1 MTKLSSMGRNPSI
14 NCIGESNLYLL
25 GRFRLILDHALETMN
40 LSTYG
45 LYLAALALLV
55 LTPGPTMLM
64 SMTNAIAHGAPKA
77 MASASGSITA
87 ALGMILLSSLGMG
100 AVLAASDNAFL
111 VLKLFGG
118 AYLIYLGIK
127 TMRSPTSSFDLPCAS
142 TKAELGA
149 PKLYL
154 QGFLVGASNPKA
166 LLFFA
171 AFFPQFVDPNRSW
184 AMQFAILALTFV
196 VFEFA
201 TLSVATVFAARIA
214 PWLRQAGRARI
225 FNQVS
230 GSLFAG
236 MGCLLLA
243 ARK

>member
-1 MTKLSSMGRNPSI
+1 
-14 NCIGESNLYLL
+14 
-25 GRFRLILDHALETMN
+25 MN
-40 LSTYG
+40 ISTYL
-45 LYLAALALLV
+45 LYLAAVAVLV

-87 ALGMILLSSLGMG
+87 ALGMILLSSLGLG
-100 AVLAASDNAFL
+100 AVLASSDTAFWI
-111 VLKLFGG
+111 LKLLGG

-127 TMRSPTSSFDLPCAS
+127 TFRSPVSSFDLPSAS
-142 TKAELGA
+142 SHGGVSMLQ
-149 PKLYL
+149 LYM

-171 AFFPQFVDPNRSW
+171 AFFPQFVDPKLAW
-184 AMQFAILALTFV
+184 APQFVILAITFV
-196 VFEFA
+196 VMEL
-201 TLSVATVFAARIA
+201 TMLSFATVFAARIA
-214 PWLRQAGRARI
+214 PWLRQAGRARL
-225 FNQVS
+225 FNRLS
-230 GSLFAG
+230 GGLFAG

>member
-1 MTKLSSMGRNPSI
+1 MT
-14 NCIGESNLYLL
+14 
-25 GRFRLILDHALETMN
+25 
-40 LSTYG
+40 LSTYL
-45 LYLAALALLV
+45 LYLAAVALLV

-87 ALGMILLSSLGMG
+87 ALGMILLSSLGLG
-100 AVLAASDNAFL
+100 AVLAASDTAFW
-111 VLKLFGG
+111 VLKLLGG

-127 TMRSPTSSFDLPCAS
+127 TFRSPISSFDMPAS
-142 TKAELGA
+142 SALGDA
-149 PKLYL
+149 SAGMSMRTLYV
-154 QGFLVGASNPKA
+154 QGLLVGASNPKA

-171 AFFPQFVDPNRSW
+171 AFFPQFVDASQAW
-184 AMQFAILALTFV
+184 APQFAILALTFV

-201 TLSVATVFAARIA
+201 TLSLCTLFAARIA
-214 PWLRQAGRARI
+214 PWLRQAGRARV
-225 FNQVS
+225 FNRVS
-230 GSLFAG
+230 GSLFAA

>member
-1 MTKLSSMGRNPSI
+1 MT
-14 NCIGESNLYLL
+14 
-25 GRFRLILDHALETMN
+25 
-40 LSTYG
+40 LSTYL
-45 LYLAALALLV
+45 LYLAAVALLV

-87 ALGMILLSSLGMG
+87 ALGMILLSSLGLG
-100 AVLAASDNAFL
+100 AVLATSDTAFWA
-111 VLKLFGG
+111 LKLVGG

-127 TMRSPTSSFDLPCAS
+127 TFRSPISSFDLPAAALDS
-142 TKAELGA
+142 GTSMRQ
-149 PKLYL
+149 LYL
-154 QGFLVGASNPKA
+154 QGLLVGASNPKA

-171 AFFPQFVDPNRSW
+171 AFFPQFVNAQAAW
-184 AMQFAILALTFV
+184 APQFAVLALTFV
-196 VFEFA
+196 AFEFTTLSLA
-201 TLSVATVFAARIA
+201 TLFAARIA
-214 PWLRQAGRARI
+214 PWLRQAGRARV
-225 FNQVS
+225 FNRVS